1 MAAQERRRPVP
12 WSRRLAVRGL
22 AALLL
27 GCGGGA
33 PDAGV
38 PPGPAEGLTPG
49 SVDFTV
55 DGPALTASILVRDRT
70 FSPTE
75 CAVVEGSIGASGLR
89 RLLTFST
96 TVLNLGE
103 LDCVI
108 GDPDAPQAP
117 LDPADFEYHDCH
129 GHRHMHGYA
138 SYELRT
144 LDGTLATTGT
154 KQGFCLLDNLRMH
167 ASARTSPTYHCEFQG
182 LSSGWADIYAR
193 TVDGQWVDVTG
204 LPEGDYVLSV
214 TINAEGTLPELL
226 DVHPNTVEVAVHL
239 PDPSA
244 PVNSDD
250 DHGNVQATAT
260 PLAFPIGLV
269 ALIETPLDADWF
281 RVLVTAGS
289 AYTFRTELG
298 TLSDSALRLVASNGS
313 TLSTNDDV
321 ATGNLS
327 SRIDWI
333 AIFSGPVWIEVKG
346 PGNATGSYRI
356 VVE

>member
-1 MAAQERRRPVP
+1 MAAQGTCRRNP
-12 WSRRLAVRGL
+12 WRRHLAAPCL

-27 GCGGGA
+27 GCGSGA
-33 PDAGV
+33 PDAAG
-38 PPGPAEGLTPG
+38 PPLPAEGLTPG

-55 DGPALTASILVRDRT
+55 DEPALSASVLVRDRT
-70 FSPTE
+70 FSPNE

-89 RLLTFST
+89 RLLTFAT
-96 TVLNLGE
+96 TVMNLGE

-108 GDPDAPQAP
+108 GNPAAPQAP

-138 SYELRT
+138 AYELRR

-154 KQGFCLLDNLRMH
+154 KQGFCLLDNLRVH
-167 ASARTSPTYHCEFQG
+167 AAGRASPTYHCDFQG
-182 LSSGWADIYAR
+182 LSSGWGDIYAR

-226 DVHPNTVEVAVHL
+226 DVHPNTVEVAVRL
-239 PDPSA
+239 PDPSM

-298 TLSDSALRLVASNGS
+298 TLSDSTLRLVAANGA
-313 TLSTNDDV
+313 TLTSNDDV
-321 ATGNLS
+321 AAGDLS
-327 SRIDWI
+327 SRIDWT
-333 AIFSGPVWIEVKG
+333 AILSGQVWIEVKG